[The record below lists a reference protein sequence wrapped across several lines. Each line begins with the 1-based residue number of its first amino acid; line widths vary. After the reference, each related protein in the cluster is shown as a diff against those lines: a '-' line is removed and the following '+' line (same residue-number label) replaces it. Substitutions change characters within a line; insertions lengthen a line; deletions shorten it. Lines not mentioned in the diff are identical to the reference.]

1 MNIPFLKFTKSY
13 YIFSGLLAALSL
25 AAILIFGLNM
35 GTDFTGGSIL
45 EVSFDVRPEN
55 SAIQEKLK
63 DFNLG
68 DMTIQSSGASEVII
82 RMKGI
87 DESTH
92 QEILTRLNAISGVKE
107 LRFESIGPVIGK
119 ELTQKTL
126 TLVLFSLVGLLIY
139 IIISFSKVSYPVSG
153 FKYGLISIIALTFD
167 VLVTVGAFAVL
178 GKYNNVQFNIPIIT
192 ALLTILGYT
201 INDKV
206 IAFDRVR
213 ENLSRRNINDFKELV
228 NKSLNETLSRS
239 LSTGMCS
246 LFVLISIF
254 FFGGETLKYFALALF
269 TGIIVGTY
277 SSLFLASPLLVS
289 WSGKHKK

>member
-1 MNIPFLKFTKSY
+1 MAI
-13 YIFSGLLAALSL
+13 
-25 AAILIFGLNM
+25 AAIIAIILFGLNL
-35 GTDFTGGSIL
+35 GIDFTGGSIL
-45 EVSFDVRPEN
+45 EVSFDLRPEN
-55 SAIQEKLK
+55 SVIQEKLQNL
-63 DFNLG
+63 NLG
-68 DMTIQSSGASEVII
+68 DMVIQPAGKKEVII
-82 RMKGI
+82 RTKEI

-92 QEILTRLNAISGVKE
+92 QEIFSRLNTISSAKE
-107 LRFESIGPVIGK
+107 LRFENIGPVIGR

-126 TLVLFSLVGLLIY
+126 TLVLVSLAGLSVY
-139 IIISFSKVSYPVSG
+139 IIIAFRKVSFPVSG

-167 VLVTVGAFAVL
+167 ILITVGIFAAL

-206 IAFDRVR
+206 IVFDRVR
-213 ENLSRRNINDFKELV
+213 ENLLRHNAKDFKELV
-228 NKSLNETLSRS
+228 NNSLNQTLSRS
-239 LSTGMCS
+239 LATGSCS

-269 TGIIVGTY
+269 TGIIIGTY

-289 WSGKHKK
+289 LAKGVKKS